1 MLLSE
6 PLASL
11 ITFFKTSLKK
21 FYLKSQRRSD
31 DFYQMAESSELNLKN
46 KVPKHSHLAMF

>member
-11 ITFFKTSLKK
+11 ITFFKFNKMLAQQSTKSDS
-21 FYLKSQRRSD
+21 FY
-31 DFYQMAESSELNLKN
+31 YVTESSELNLKN
-46 KVPKHSHLAMF
+46 KVPKHTHFTK